1 MSEFTLYS
9 YQCCPIRPNI
19 PTDKRSQ
26 MFVEELEK
34 VDKQAMEN
42 MTNHQALL
50 DRILTTDLNR
60 HFENQKETKKAG
72 CYEKCLAFFY
82 NNKRYFFKVL
92 LPHPTIEAQD
102 NVMGESCYMIRIA
115 NPKKTTREVN
125 FVRMLQPD
133 EPSALVII
141 DNRKDQQRILI
152 EHTRAW
158 KDTDAVRNIL
168 QACLGNVL
176 RQHYNLGIRIEPV
189 WQKNTFKNIIR
200 AYGERIKMIDFD
212 LGYPNMGRTGNNFLN
227 PLKESLMNTYA
238 AGTVRYTL
246 PKPADLG
253 IKKKKRKKGEQV
265 NPEEEP
271 RTSFIF
277 DEENLDPVMM
287 EMAEH
292 CRANGRNTKFGLV
305 DGHQV
310 SLMKVPDA
318 QLKRMTP
325 ELRKLYEQIG
335 EVFSTYTAKMND
347 TVSTFDGQDDLF
359 GGVASTVMEK
369 LNELKAAGL

>member
-1 MSEFTLYS
+1 M
-9 YQCCPIRPNI
+9 
-19 PTDKRSQ
+19 
-26 MFVEELEK
+26 
-34 VDKQAMEN
+34 
-42 MTNHQALL
+42 
-50 DRILTTDLNR
+50 
-60 HFENQKETKKAG
+60 
-72 CYEKCLAFFY
+72 
-82 NNKRYFFKVL
+82 
-92 LPHPTIEAQD
+92 
-102 NVMGESCYMIRIA
+102 
-115 NPKKTTREVN
+115 
-125 FVRMLQPD
+125 
-133 EPSALVII
+133 
-141 DNRKDQQRILI
+141 
-152 EHTRAW
+152 
-158 KDTDAVRNIL
+158 
-168 QACLGNVL
+168 L

-189 WQKNTFKNIIR
+189 WQKNTFENIIR

-347 TVSTFDGQDDLF
+347 TLSTFDGQDDLF